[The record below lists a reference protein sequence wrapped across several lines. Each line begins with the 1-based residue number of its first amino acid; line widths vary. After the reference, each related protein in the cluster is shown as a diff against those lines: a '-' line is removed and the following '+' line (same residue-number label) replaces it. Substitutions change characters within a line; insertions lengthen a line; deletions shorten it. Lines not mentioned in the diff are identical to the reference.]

1 MGALGLLILGS
12 IVVACILFLI
22 QHLRQLGQL
31 RSLNNNSHNNTNGR
45 RRPKRI
51 LNPYE
56 PMNEQQSLLENGIFP
71 TRRST
76 PTKQTGGK
84 WWLPMNQ
91 RRRRK
96 QREADESLQGQRNS
110 GRMLERVERGERRE
124 SITTTSGRG
133 SPGSGGNSSSNRDDS
148 FDSSLLAAT
157 FCRSSRV
164 LKWHDQKAPFG
175 FDLRVGKYSFVVSPV
190 PYGRRRGDQT
200 HGAIGRPKDVTATS
214 NSSKDMPALLLSLLR
229 LPRNRTVKSIAHDS
243 EPFLAMADVAM
254 NIRHP

>member
-1 MGALGLLILGS
+1 MGALGILILGS
-12 IVVACILFLI
+12 VVVACILLLI
-22 QHLRQLGQL
+22 QRLRQLGQL
-31 RSLNNNSHNNTNGR
+31 RSVDNDSNGR

-51 LNPYE
+51 LNPHE

-76 PTKQTGGK
+76 PTNQAGGK

-96 QREADESLQGQRNS
+96 QKEAEESLHGQRS
-110 GRMLERVERGERRE
+110 SDRMLDRVERGERRK
-124 SITTTSGRG
+124 STTSRGGG
-133 SPGSGGNSSSNRDDS
+133 SPDVGGSSSSRDDS
-148 FDSSLLAAT
+148 FDASLLAAT

-164 LKWHDQKAPFG
+164 LKWHDQTAPFG

-190 PYGRRRGDQT
+190 PYGRRLRDQT
-200 HGAIGRPKDVTATS
+200 QGAGRRPKDVTATTTDE
-214 NSSKDMPALLLSLLR
+214 NEMPALLLSLFR